1 MALSHV
7 SVTDGH
13 PAVWQNP
20 GMAIPDHA
28 RRPIVAAVDDDQ
40 RILESVELLLESAD
54 YDVRL
59 FSSARALLESGGLR
73 EIDCLISDV
82 GMPVMD
88 GFELAQA
95 AQAARPGLPVILITG
110 RSDLLSRAPLNWSR
124 RYLLFKKPFDAQ
136 ELLTALSDA
145 LRSPKSQETDS

>member
-1 MALSHV
+1 MS
-7 SVTDGH
+7 D
-13 PAVWQNP
+13 PASRF
-20 GMAIPDHA
+20 M
-28 RRPIVAAVDDDQ
+28 VAVVDDD
-40 RILESVELLLESAD
+40 RRVLASLAALLESAD
-54 YDVRL
+54 YVVRPYD
-59 FSSARALLESGGLR
+59 SAAAMLESGSLA

-145 LRSPKSQETDS
+145 LRSPKSQETDA